1 MDAALER
8 IHERLRSDRGGT
20 TELLADAVSTRR
32 TRWKWIPVMTAAAAL
47 LAASLWVGFFR
58 GATDVHAVVETTD
71 VPLYRDSAGTLVP
84 LRAGDRIGALEIV
97 RSNGASAIL
106 ALADG
111 SRVEMRSHSE
121 LSLEPADDGVRIR
134 LINGSIIV
142 NAAKQR
148 TGHLYVQTKDV
159 TVSVVGTVFMV
170 NAEESGSRVAV
181 IEGEVHVQQ
190 GATEQKLLSGQQIA
204 TGVLMTAPT
213 LPQEIAWSRNAA
225 AHVALLQQATS
236 VATPPSQSTAQEP
249 RDVLDP
255 ASIRP
260 TRFASGGERGAGGGG
275 RSSLRPAGEPCGD
288 HPNSFFIKFDPA
300 RVDISDMTLYGLV
313 TWAYDLSCRPHAGS
327 YLLSGGPAWT
337 KSDGY
342 DIQANLP
349 EGPPS
354 FTASQI
360 DVGGGRTSTQQTM
373 TPRFRRMLQA
383 LLADRFKLVLRR
395 ETRNVPVYVL
405 RQAPGGAKLTPWK
418 EGDPTTVNGL
428 FDARAKN
435 GTLLSPEQVAFLGL
449 TPAEVLDLYTRSP
462 RELERMMYQSSKGT
476 GTDTLIAGA
485 KAPVEHLI
493 DQVTRTIDPSLH
505 RPILDRTGLTIEF
518 NFYVRFNRS
527 ADVNASGPS
536 VFAALEKELGLRLE
550 PSTSPMEVYVIDR
563 VERPTEN

>member
-1 MDAALER
+1 
-8 IHERLRSDRGGT
+8 
-20 TELLADAVSTRR
+20 
-32 TRWKWIPVMTAAAAL
+32 
-47 LAASLWVGFFR
+47 
-58 GATDVHAVVETTD
+58 
-71 VPLYRDSAGTLVP
+71 
-84 LRAGDRIGALEIV
+84 
-97 RSNGASAIL
+97 
-106 ALADG
+106 
-111 SRVEMRSHSE
+111 
-121 LSLEPADDGVRIR
+121 
-134 LINGSIIV
+134 
-142 NAAKQR
+142 
-148 TGHLYVQTKDV
+148 
-159 TVSVVGTVFMV
+159 
-170 NAEESGSRVAV
+170 
-181 IEGEVHVQQ
+181 
-190 GATEQKLLSGQQIA
+190 
-204 TGVLMTAPT
+204 
-213 LPQEIAWSRNAA
+213 
-225 AHVALLQQATS
+225 
-236 VATPPSQSTAQEP
+236 
-249 RDVLDP
+249 
-255 ASIRP
+255 
-260 TRFASGGERGAGGGG
+260 
-275 RSSLRPAGEPCGD
+275 
-288 HPNSFFIKFDPA
+288 
-300 RVDISDMTLYGLV
+300 
-313 TWAYDLSCRPHAGS
+313 
-327 YLLSGGPAWT
+327 
-337 KSDGY
+337 
-342 DIQANLP
+342 
-349 EGPPS
+349 
-354 FTASQI
+354 
-360 DVGGGRTSTQQTM
+360 M